1 MIKIEKFIEIYEKGN
16 LIDTEKVETI
26 QAANEETAR
35 EIIKNYKLNYVKN
48 QKGLCI
54 FEKLTTPFIKKDNS
68 NYIQY
73 YKNINYNT
81 CKEWGNF

>member
-1 MIKIEKFIEIYEKGN
+1 MIKIEKYIEIYEKGN
-16 LIDTEKVETI
+16 LIETEKVETI
-26 QAANEETAR
+26 QATNEETAK

-54 FEKLTTPFIKKDNS
+54 FEKLTTPMIKKEGS
-68 NYIQY
+68 NYICY
-73 YKNINYNT
+73 YKGINYNT

>member
-1 MIKIEKFIEIYEKGN
+1 MIKIEKYINIYEKGD
-16 LIDTEKVETI
+16 LIRSEKVETM
-26 QAANEETAR
+26 QAANEETAK

-48 QKGLCI
+48 QKGTCI
-54 FEKLTTPFIKKDNS
+54 FESVTTPLIKKDNS